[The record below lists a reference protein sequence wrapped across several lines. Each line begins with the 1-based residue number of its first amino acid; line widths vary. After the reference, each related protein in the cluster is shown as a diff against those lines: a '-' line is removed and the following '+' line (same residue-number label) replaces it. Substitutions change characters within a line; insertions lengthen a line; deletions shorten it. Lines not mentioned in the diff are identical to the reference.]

1 MVWLPPDDVTDG
13 ERWVKALLSDLAGL
27 PDNAAE
33 LPEAVWDVQSG
44 RVAEWSMNY
53 NVYGVEVLPGGARVT
68 FGWSDPDAC
77 SVPLDV
83 LAAVVAAHLR
93 L

>member
-1 MVWLPPDDVTDG
+1 MAGWPD
-13 ERWVKALLSDLAGL
+13 L
-27 PDNAAE
+27 AAE
-33 LPEAVWDVQSG
+33 LREAVWDVQAA
-44 RVAEWSMNY
+44 RVPEWSMQY
-53 NVYGVEVLPGGARVT
+53 NVYGVEVLPDGARVT